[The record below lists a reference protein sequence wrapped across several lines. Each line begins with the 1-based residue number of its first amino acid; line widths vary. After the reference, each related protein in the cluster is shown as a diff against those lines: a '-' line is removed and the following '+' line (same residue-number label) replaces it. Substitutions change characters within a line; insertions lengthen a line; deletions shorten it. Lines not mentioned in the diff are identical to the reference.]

1 MTSEENLINNLIG
14 NHMERIAEAAPAL
27 STALPAAA
35 ESIVSAFLAE
45 GQVLVCGNGKA
56 NALAQFFCS
65 SLLSHYGA
73 DRPALPAINISGD
86 ATTFSSICMNQQL
99 QEVFSRQIQAL
110 GREGDTLLLLTDD
123 GSKSTMVQA
132 LQAAHDRQMR
142 VIAITG
148 KQETDLHAL
157 LHGNDIELALSNV
170 SSGDAA
176 EIMIVALN
184 ALIALIE
191 QMLFGGGEQEP
202 A

>member
-1 MTSEENLINNLIG
+1 MTSEENLINNHIG
-14 NHMERIAEAAPAL
+14 NHMERIAEAAPAF
-27 STALPAAA
+27 SSALPAAA
-35 ESIVSAFLAE
+35 ETIVNSFLSE

-65 SLLSHYGA
+65 SLLSHYEV
-73 DRPALPAINISGD
+73 DRPSLPAINIGGD
-86 ATTFSSICMNQQL
+86 GTTFSSICMNQQL

-110 GREGDTLLLLTDD
+110 GREGDTLLLITDD

-142 VIAITG
+142 VIALTG
-148 KQETDLHAL
+148 KQETDIHSLLHAD
-157 LHGNDIELALSNV
+157 DIELPLSNV
-170 SSGDAA
+170 SSGEAA

-184 ALIALIE
+184 AMVALIE
-191 QMLFGGGEQEP
+191 GMLFGGGQET